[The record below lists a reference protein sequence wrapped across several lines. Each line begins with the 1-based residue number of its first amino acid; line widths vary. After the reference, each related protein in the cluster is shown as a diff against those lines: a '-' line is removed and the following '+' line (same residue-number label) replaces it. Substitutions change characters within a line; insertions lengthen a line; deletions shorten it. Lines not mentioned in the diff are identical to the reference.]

1 MSPTKILI
9 VEDESIVALDL
20 RRILTRAGYAVTQ
33 IAVSGS
39 EAIDSVK
46 TQSPDAVLM
55 DIGLSGDMNGIT
67 AAQRILEFLEIP
79 IIYVTA
85 NSDLATVQQ
94 AQTTNPFGY
103 VLKPFDEREIRIV
116 VEMALYKH
124 RIDQEVKESRAWLG
138 ATLHSIGDAVIATDA
153 KAFVKFMNPV
163 AESLTGWKED
173 EAIGKSLTDV
183 FRILNEHTRQ
193 PVDNPAQKALQVGRI
208 VGLAN
213 HTLLIAR
220 DGREIH
226 IDDSAAPILEENGR
240 VNGVVLTFR
249 DITEK
254 RRAEEAVRQSERKYH
269 TLIDTMSEGIL
280 QVGND
285 DVIQF
290 ANKRF
295 CEMFGY
301 NDDELI
307 GQIASEILVAAP
319 QDKDLILKKNE
330 SRKEGVSDLYHIRLK
345 KKSGEVRWIQIGG
358 APVVDAQ
365 GKVIGSIGVHTDIT
379 EHKQA
384 ESQLRQL
391 SSAIEQTA
399 DCVVIT
405 NRNGIIEYVN
415 HAFETTTGYSK
426 EETLGKSPRISK
438 SGKHGDDFYDA
449 LWKTILSGEVFRG
462 VVINRKKN
470 GELYYEEKT
479 ITPLRDADGNTTH
492 FVSTGKDI
500 TERMRTEEELRKLS
514 RAVEQ
519 SPVSI
524 IITDTQ
530 GQIEYVNPRFCEVT
544 SYTAEESLGQ
554 NPRFLQSGEMPKE
567 GYAEL
572 WQTITGGK
580 EWRGEL
586 HNKKRNGDLFW
597 EFASISPITN
607 TQGEITHYLAV
618 KEEITERK
626 KLEERLHKQNT
637 YLKTLNEITLGLINR
652 LDTKD
657 LLQAV
662 ITQAGAL
669 IGSPN
674 GFIDFFMP
682 EEGVIEQRFS
692 SGRYEELNG
701 FRHSIEEG
709 VSGKIW
715 KTGNPCVVNDYDSW
729 SERASNLPKGM
740 LHAVIGV
747 PLKSGTQLIG
757 VLGFEGE
764 TTFNDEQVEL
774 LKGFAE
780 LASITLDN
788 ARLYTASQQELL
800 ERKKTEAIL
809 RDSEERYRALVE
821 NLPVGVY
828 VSQNNKFVYANAVFT
843 QMLGAST
850 PEHLIGQIV
859 SERIYAGDLPQAEE
873 RFKSL
878 MTTDVIVPL
887 VEERYIRLDGS
898 TLVSEA
904 TGTRITL
911 GGSTALQTVVIDVG
925 ERKRTE
931 EALRHSEAQLRLITN
946 NMLDMIAQTDMKG
959 NFIYASPSHRNVL
972 GYDPEWLSEHTLFEF
987 IHPDDLTRVMTAI
1000 QIGKE
1005 TSGAGRMEVQY
1016 RHAKGHYIW
1025 LETVGNVLLDDHNE
1039 MVGGVFSS
1047 REITKRKNAELQL
1060 ERNAAQIAGLNLMSQ
1075 TITATLDL
1083 EVIFRKIVD
1092 ELMLLLEAEELYIL
1106 LLEGNELVIAV
1117 TGGSGLERFQGWRMP
1132 ATEGVVG
1139 KVAQSGQSLRITEPE
1154 IRSFVS
1160 HRTEEVVGH
1169 QVHSILAMPLRIGE
1183 KIIGVIEAAHSEV
1196 DFFDEND
1203 LRLLQSATLW
1213 ASIAI
1218 NNARQHAQTGRSLQE
1233 SETLA
1238 SISSALNEILDLD
1251 LILQMIVDAAR
1262 NIVPKAERS
1271 VIHLID
1277 EENVALRP
1285 VAISGIEHRNQPKIT
1300 MRPGEGVAGQVLA
1313 TGQTINVGNIQKD
1326 SRYVPLRSDTALRSI
1341 LAAPIQSGPVTIGT
1355 VSIMSDTINA
1365 FTVDDERVLTR
1376 LGVQA
1381 ALAIDKARAY
1391 ETERRRAE
1399 QAEALQQVM
1408 QRLIGHIDLTQAFQ
1422 SVVNTIALVARY
1434 KYVRIFLLKDNALV
1448 LQAQNEKS
1456 RVTIHTRHLNEGIV
1470 GRVARSGVA
1479 TLVPNVALDPDYVE
1493 GMPGTRSSIGIP
1505 LKRAQTVAGVLL
1517 VESDAERTL
1526 NANDMHWLV
1535 NIGQEISIAI
1545 ENAELYN
1552 DLQEALLQEKTAR
1565 TQLVRTEKL
1574 AGMGRLIAS
1583 VAHELNNP
1591 LQAIQNALF
1600 LVKQEANLGGQAQDD
1615 LLVALSEADRMAELI
1630 GRLRETYRPT
1640 VAEKF
1645 QDGSLNAL
1653 VVETQRLIAT
1663 HIRHRNI
1670 TFDFVPDPQLPL
1682 FPCVHDEVKQV
1693 LLNLSLNAVEAM
1705 DDGGQ
1710 LRVRT
1715 GHDADKNEVWVSV
1728 SDTGVGIDPTTIAN
1742 IFDPFFT
1749 TKEGGT
1755 GLGLFITH
1763 EIVQKHGGSVAV
1775 QSERGTGTTFKV
1787 TFPINSNRIA

>member
-1 MSPTKILI
+1 MLPTKILI

-20 RRILTRAGYAVTQ
+20 RRILTRAGYAVTH
-33 IAVSGS
+33 IAVSGP

-46 TQSPDAVLM
+46 AQPPDAVLM

-67 AAQRILEFLEIP
+67 ASQRILGLVEIP

-153 KAFVKFMNPV
+153 NAFVKFMNPV
-163 AESLTGWKED
+163 AESLTGWKEN
-173 EAIGKSLTDV
+173 ESIGKPLTDV
-183 FRILNEHTRQ
+183 FRILNEDTRQ
-193 PVDNPAQKALQVGRI
+193 PVENPAHKALQAGRI
-208 VGLAN
+208 MGLAN

-226 IDDSAAPILEENGR
+226 IDDSAAPILDESGR

-254 RRAEEAVRQSERKYH
+254 RRAEEAVRQ
-269 TLIDTMSEGIL
+269 
-280 QVGND
+280 
-285 DVIQF
+285 
-290 ANKRF
+290 
-295 CEMFGY
+295 
-301 NDDELI
+301 
-307 GQIASEILVAAP
+307 
-319 QDKDLILKKNE
+319 
-330 SRKEGVSDLYHIRLK
+330 
-345 KKSGEVRWIQIGG
+345 
-358 APVVDAQ
+358 
-365 GKVIGSIGVHTDIT
+365 
-379 EHKQA
+379 
-384 ESQLRQL
+384 L

-399 DCVVIT
+399 DSVVIT
-405 NRNGIIEYVN
+405 NRQGIIEYVN
-415 HAFETTTGYSK
+415 RAFQTITGYSK
-426 EETLGKSPRISK
+426 EEAIGKSPRISK
-438 SGKHGDDFYDA
+438 SGKHDDDFYSA

-479 ITPLRDADGNTTH
+479 ITPLRDAEGNTTH

-530 GQIEYVNPRFCEVT
+530 GKIEYVNPRFCEVT
-544 SYTAEESLGQ
+544 GYTTEESLGQ
-554 NPRFLQSGEMPKE
+554 NPRFLQSGEMSKE
-567 GYAEL
+567 GYTNL
-572 WQTITGGK
+572 WQTITAGK

-586 HNKKRNGDLFW
+586 HNKKKNKELFW

-618 KEEITERK
+618 KEEITEYK
-626 KLEERLHKQNT
+626 KLEERLRKQNT

-652 LDTKD
+652 LDAKD

-662 ITQAGAL
+662 IAQAGSL
-669 IGSPN
+669 IGSAN
-674 GFIDFFMP
+674 GFIDFFIP
-682 EEGVIEQRFS
+682 EEGIIEQRFS

-701 FRHSIEEG
+701 LRHSINEG

-715 KTGNPCVVNDYDSW
+715 KTGVPCVINDYDSW

-740 LHAVIGV
+740 LRCVIGV
-747 PLKSGTQLIG
+747 PLKSGSHLVG
-757 VLGFEGE
+757 VLGYEGDVPFSE
-764 TTFNDEQVEL
+764 EQVEL
-774 LKGFAE
+774 LLGFAE

-788 ARLYTASQQELL
+788 ARLYTAAQQELL
-800 ERKKTEAIL
+800 ERKKTEVTL

-821 NLPVGVY
+821 NLPVGVF
-828 VSQNNKFVYANAVFT
+828 VSQNDKFVYANAVFA
-843 QMLGAST
+843 QMLAAGA
-850 PEHLIGQIV
+850 PEELIGQTV
-859 SERIYAGDLPQAEE
+859 SKRICPDDLNQAEK
-873 RFKSL
+873 RYHSL
-878 MTTDVIVPL
+878 MTTETIVPL
-887 VEERYIRLDGS
+887 VGERYVRLDGV
-898 TLVSEA
+898 TLETEA
-904 TGTRITL
+904 TGSRITL
-911 GGSTALQTVVIDVG
+911 GGSAALQTVVIDIG
-925 ERKRTE
+925 ERKHTE
-931 EALRHSEAQLRLITN
+931 EALRHSEAQLRLITD
-946 NMLDMIAQTDMKG
+946 NMLDLIAQTDMNG
-959 NFIYASPSHRNVL
+959 RFIYASPSHYTVL
-972 GYDPEWLSEHTLFEF
+972 GYDPEWLSKHTLFEF
-987 IHPDDLTRVMTAI
+987 IHPDDLTRAVTAI

-1005 TSGAGRMEVQY
+1005 TSGSGRMEVQY

-1025 LETVGNVLLDDHNE
+1025 LETVGNVLLGEHNE

-1047 REITKRKNAELQL
+1047 REITKRKQAEFQL
-1060 ERNAAQIAGLNLMSQ
+1060 ERNSHQLAGLSLMGQ

-1092 ELMLLLEAEELYIL
+1092 ELMALLEAEELYIL
-1106 LLEGNELVIAV
+1106 LLEGDELVIAV
-1117 TGGSGLERFQGWRMP
+1117 TGGSGIERFQGWRMP
-1132 ATEGVVG
+1132 AAEGIVG
-1139 KVAQSGQSLRITEPE
+1139 KVVQSGQSLRISEPE
-1154 IRSFVS
+1154 IRNFVS
-1160 HRTEEVVGH
+1160 HRTEDSVGH
-1169 QVHSILAMPLRIGE
+1169 QVHSVLAMPLRIGE
-1183 KIIGVIEAAHSEV
+1183 QIIGVIEAAHSQV

-1285 VAISGIEHRNQPKIT
+1285 VAISGIERRNQPKIT

-1313 TGQTINVGNIQKD
+1313 TGQTINAGNIQKD
-1326 SRYVPLRSDTALRSI
+1326 PRYVPLRSDTALRSI

-1408 QRLIGHIDLTQAFQ
+1408 RRLIGHIDLPQAFQ

-1434 KYVRIFLLKDNALV
+1434 KYVRIFLLKDNVLE

-1456 RVTIHTRHLNEGIV
+1456 KVTIHTRHLNEGVV

-1552 DLQEALLQEKTAR
+1552 DLQEALQQEKAAR

-1653 VVETQRLIAT
+1653 VLETQRLIAT

-1670 TFDFVPDPQLPL
+1670 TFDFVADPELPL
-1682 FPCVHDEVKQV
+1682 FPCVHDEIKQV

-1705 DDGGQ
+1705 QDGGQ

-1715 GHDADKNEVWVSV
+1715 GHDADKDQVWVSV
-1728 SDTGVGIDPTTIAN
+1728 NDTGVGIDPTTIAN

-1763 EIVQKHGGSVAV
+1763 EIAQKHGGNVEV
-1775 QSERGTGTTFKV
+1775 QSRRGAGTTFKV
-1787 TFPINSNRIA
+1787 TFPLNR